1 MGLGFRF
8 SHREMEFSMSKEIE
22 KSTKKRTVL
31 VTLGTLAALVG
42 LIKFI
47 IRIANG
53 EDTRWEN

>member
-8 SHREMEFSMSKEIE
+8 SDREMEFSMSKEIE
-22 KSTKKRTVL
+22 KSNKKRTVL